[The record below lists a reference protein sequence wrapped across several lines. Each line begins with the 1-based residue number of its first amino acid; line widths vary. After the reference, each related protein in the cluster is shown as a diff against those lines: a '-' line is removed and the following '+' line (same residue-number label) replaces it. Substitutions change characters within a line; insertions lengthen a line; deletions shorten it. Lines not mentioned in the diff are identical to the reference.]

1 MVDQIL
7 VTLVDNVL
15 GRGKNTSKNN
25 RAYTCP
31 FCKHHKPKLEVN
43 FTPNDKNE
51 FPWNCWVCGTKG
63 RSLINL
69 FKKIE
74 AEPDKLGELRFIL
87 KSTTKEGPQITV
99 NTKVSL
105 PKEFKSLSNPNSS
118 DIIAKH
124 ALKYLHD
131 RGITQDD
138 IVKYNIGFCDEGK
151 YSNRVIIPSY
161 DGSGSL
167 NYFTAR
173 TFDPNN
179 PSKYKNP
186 DVSRD
191 IIPLELFIN
200 WSSPIVLCEGMFD
213 AIAIKRNVIPLLG
226 KNIQSTLMKKLVT
239 SQVDKIYIALDK
251 DAIKKA
257 LDFCEQLINEGKEV
271 YLVEMDDKDPSEM
284 GFEHFTKLIQNTLPL
299 TFSDL
304 FEKKLF
310 QI

>member
-87 KSTTKEGPQITV
+87 KSTTKKGPQITV
-99 NTKVSL
+99 NTKASL

-131 RGITQDD
+131 RGITHDD
-138 IVKYNIGFCDEGK
+138 IVKYNIGFCDGGK

-167 NYFTAR
+167 NYFTTR

-213 AIAIKRNVIPLLG
+213 VIAIKRNVIPLLG

-304 FEKKLF
+304 LEKKLF
-310 QI
+310 QL